1 MPDMSKA
8 NNQSYF
14 PIIMFLL
21 CLMSCCS
28 STMVEKSIGPV
39 ASCHG
44 DLVST
49 GSVIKSCYH
58 RCMMDPEPVDRANLE
73 LYKVKTNLDGPEVIE
88 CAKIKQ
94 RQTFTQTWSFST
106 IKSPVSHE
114 FLRVTKEE
122 CDKAIADNCP
132 DKHCNHR
139 ERDELEEE
147 YHYASDTVKEATT
160 ISLIT
165 MPSSIQVSGS
175 TINISPMSAK
185 NYYSSQDGMAKED
198 GKMYIWDSGFVVS
211 GCPYEPVTTYGCD
224 MYQDSDNRR
233 YYMCSGGRFSITA
246 PDLDESDMSSKCPGM
261 KRAIEG
267 FIYKKVEKTAAS
279 HDHSRLA
286 ITQTA
291 DMKADVDYLRHK
303 VQQIATH
310 LDSEICQL
318 QCEVLSVESRL
329 TRKDSAIVRVGMN
342 YYKMYDNGTMAGC
355 LTLHGCRMTKPSIYC
370 GNPPRIGVTCT
381 ENNGLW
387 DPTTIELKRGG
398 VCMKPDQNEKLSI
411 SLGSEHYVVDDS
423 LRVHMNSS
431 NMHGVYMTSFSDLH
445 QSSVQWTIS
454 DLDTLKPE
462 WNGQK
467 SGKGGLSRSV
477 EKHTALLTPAISV
490 GSSLVSA
497 CRSLS
502 DGFISVEHIVG
513 SVSLALASLVFMWF
527 ILRVLNTFKRAKK
540 SVRTERYD
548 PVNAASSDRGTW
560 A

>member
-1 MPDMSKA
+1 MS
-8 NNQSYF
+8 QSYNNGS
-14 PIIMFLL
+14 LL
-21 CLMSCCS
+21 LVAILSLLNTFCL
-28 STMVEKSIGPV
+28 STLVEKSVGPV

-44 DLVST
+44 ESVST

-58 RCMMDPEPVDRANLE
+58 RCMMDPEPVDRANIE

-147 YHYASDTVKEATT
+147 YHYASDTIKESTT
-160 ISLIT
+160 ISLIS
-165 MPSSIQVSGS
+165 MPSSIQISGS
-175 TINISPMSAK
+175 VTNISPMSAK
-185 NYYSSQDGMAKED
+185 KYYSSQDGMAKED
-198 GKMYIWDSGFVVS
+198 GKIYLWDSGFVVS

-224 MYQDSDNRR
+224 MYQDSDKRR

-267 FIYKKVEKTAAS
+267 FIYKKVEKGATA

-286 ITQTA
+286 ITQTT
-291 DMKADVDYLRHK
+291 DMKADTDYLRHK

-310 LDSEICQL
+310 LDSEICQM
-318 QCEVLSVESRL
+318 QCEILSVESRL

-342 YYKMYDNGTMAGC
+342 YYKMYDNGTMVGC
-355 LTLHGCRMTKPSIYC
+355 LTLHGCRMTKPNIYC

-398 VCMKPDQNEKLSI
+398 ICMKPDQKERLSI
-411 SLGSEHYVVDDS
+411 SLGSEHYIVDEG
-423 LRVHMNSS
+423 LKIHLNSS

-454 DLDTLKPE
+454 DLDMMKPE
-462 WNGQK
+462 WDSQK

-477 EKHTALLTPAISV
+477 EKNTTLWTPVISV

-497 CRSLS
+497 CLSLS
-502 DGFISVEHIVG
+502 SGFTSVEHIVG
-513 SVSLALASLVFMWF
+513 FISIGVASLVAIWF
-527 ILRVLNTFKRAKK
+527 AIRVLKLFKGPKTSPRSTDYAPIHVK
-540 SVRTERYD
+540 S
-548 PVNAASSDRGTW
+548 PNKATW